1 MNKKVKKII
10 GISIL
15 VFALIVIGGII
26 VLFLALNSIV
36 AEGVRTF
43 GTQATGTKVELQSVN
58 ISPFSGS
65 VELKGLY
72 VANPQDC
79 QNKNAFVLGH
89 FYVDMKLMSLFTDKI
104 VINNVIIEDVAVDF
118 EPSVTKGSNL
128 HEIKNNILRY
138 CGVDKTSTGG
148 TGTGEGKEPE
158 KKEPAKPD
166 DGKQKPGKKVMIKY
180 FVIKN
185 GTISVSSNLVKT
197 GINVP
202 MPKIEMQDIGADDNK
217 SAGDVLQEIYDQM
230 LKGIGTAVSGVQG
243 IKLDGVKE
251 DVAKATEGVSKGVKD
266 GFKSLKSSIGL

>member
-1 MNKKVKKII
+1 M
-10 GISIL
+10 
-15 VFALIVIGGII
+15 VFALIFIVGII

-128 HEIKNNILRY
+128 HEIKNNIMKY
-138 CGVDKTSTGG
+138 CGVDKTSTGS
-148 TGTGEGKEPE
+148 GEVKDGE
-158 KKEPAKPD
+158 KKEKEPVKPD
-166 DGKQKPGKKVMIKY
+166 TAPQKPGKKVMIKY

-185 GTISVSSNLVKT
+185 GTISVSSSLIKT
-197 GINVP
+197 GVNVP
-202 MPKIEMQDIGADDNK
+202 MPKIEMQDIGADDSK

-230 LKGIGTAVSGVQG
+230 LKGIGSAVSGVQG
-243 IKLDGVKE
+243 IKLDGIRD
-251 DVAKATEGVSKGVKD
+251 DVAKATEGVGKGMKESI
-266 GFKSLKSSIGL
+266 KSLQSSLGL